1 LQIRA
6 FFVYNDTMNLYI
18 LKYLFLLILEGE
30 MTSKELAEKLG
41 EPPYNASHAMSILH
55 KLGVINHPENRVRS
69 WIVDSSNPLVL
80 TMEKLLIISKN
91 DFKIRN
97 LFRFPSVILIG
108 SWFFINK
115 TGTTINEIVKKT
127 GLSRAHVM
135 KALDKMS
142 SENIINKKISK
153 PNNYYPY
160 NTLLS
165 RLFFQV
171 SHDVLNLFSIRN
183 DKKLSLTEV
192 IRKIKDDESVLILIH
207 YGSSA
212 RGKDDRFSDID
223 LFIVTR
229 DRISRG
235 EILSQYSHKKLDLSV
250 YSKGGFFELLR
261 TQPDFIAHIY
271 SDTKPDYC

>member
-1 LQIRA
+1 
-6 FFVYNDTMNLYI
+6 MNLYI

-30 MTSKELAEKLG
+30 ITSKELAEKLG
-41 EPPYNASHAMSILH
+41 EAPCNASHAMSILH
-55 KLGVINHPENRVRS
+55 KLGVISHPKNRVRS

-91 DFKIRN
+91 NSEIKN
-97 LFRFPSVILIG
+97 LFHFPSVILIG
-108 SWFFINK
+108 NWFFINK
-115 TGTTINEIVKKT
+115 KGATINELVKKT
-127 GLSRAHVM
+127 GLSRAYVM

-142 SENIINKKISK
+142 SENIINKKTGK

-160 NTLLS
+160 DTLLS

-183 DKKLSLTEV
+183 DKKLSLMEI

-207 YGSSA
+207 YGSSY

-223 LFIVTR
+223 LFVVTR

-235 EILSQYSHKKLDLSV
+235 EILSRYSQKKLDLSV
-250 YSKGGFFELLR
+250 YSKRSFLELLR
-261 TQPDFIAHIY
+261 KQPDFMAHIATANVLKGK
-271 SDTKPDYC
+271 DIIEAII